1 MSQPIHSSH
10 RLNRCRN
17 RRLTMA
23 VLVLA
28 LVSAPWAA
36 AQTEATTPRF
46 EGMVE
51 VSEVLLDVLVTDPDG
66 NVVVGLGPNDFVV
79 TEEDKEVPVRGVS
92 FYSNR
97 FLVTDDPAA
106 QSEQTLSGPGENEIL
121 ADRFFILFFHDQ
133 RLNGSTPG
141 TFLLRQQ
148 LDAARKAQRWVEEEM
163 LGGDWVAVV
172 SYDVKLH
179 VHTDFTRDR
188 SKLVQAVEDAAR
200 SKNTKNE
207 GPSRR
212 PGALELAEQPSLLV
226 NLPQGKELR
235 KKTRRMY
242 DAFELIGDATRDILG
257 RKNVMFFSNG
267 FGEIEQ
273 IGPRGGFESFTARPD
288 QRYWPE
294 MVQSLNDNNVAVYP
308 IDLSPSYTD
317 HPQADF
323 LAQLANTT
331 GGKYY
336 ENFVSFITPMQQIAD
351 EANGY
356 YLLSYPAS
364 HPADESGYR
373 VVKVKTVNPEFT
385 VRARQGYRY
394 GV

>member
-1 MSQPIHSSH
+1 MNQLHLPTRAMVTRIAAIS
-10 RLNRCRN
+10 
-17 RRLTMA
+17 A
-23 VLVLA
+23 VALA
-28 LVSAPWAA
+28 LACVSATWAA
-36 AQTEATTPRF
+36 AQTEDRTPRF

-51 VSEVLLDVLVTDPDG
+51 VSEVLLDVLVTDKEG
-66 NVVVGLGPNDFVV
+66 NVVVGLGPDDFVV
-79 TEEDKEVPVRGVS
+79 TEDETQVPVRNVS

-97 FLVTDDPAA
+97 FLVNEDEP
-106 QSEQTLSGPGENEIL
+106 QEGLSGPAEGEIL
-121 ADRFFILFFHDQ
+121 ADRYFILFFHDQ
-133 RLNGSTPG
+133 RLNGASAATY
-141 TFLLRQQ
+141 LLRQQ
-148 LDAARKAQRWVEEEM
+148 LDAARQAKRWVEEEM
-163 LGGDWVAVV
+163 LGGDWVAVL

-188 SKLVQAVEDAAR
+188 SVLVNAVEDAAR
-200 SKNTKNE
+200 SKNTENE
-207 GPSRR
+207 WPSRR
-212 PGALELAEQPSLLV
+212 PGALELAESPSLLV

-235 KKTRRMY
+235 KKTKRMY
-242 DAFELIGDATRDILG
+242 DAFELIADATRDILG
-257 RKNVMFFSNG
+257 RKNMMFFSNG
-267 FGEIEQ
+267 FGEFERIT
-273 IGPRGGFESFTARPD
+273 GRGGLNSVTARPD
-288 QRYWPE
+288 QRYWPD
-294 MVQSLNDNNVAVYP
+294 MLQSLNDNNVAVYP

-323 LAQLANTT
+323 LSQLAHTT

-373 VVKVKTVNPEFT
+373 EVKVDTVNPEFK

>member
-1 MSQPIHSSH
+1 MNQHQRFTG
-10 RLNRCRN
+10 RLAT
-17 RRLTMA
+17 LVA
-23 VLVLA
+23 VLA
-28 LVSAPWAA
+28 FASTTWAA
-36 AQTEATTPRF
+36 AQTESTTPRF

-51 VSEVLLDVLVTDPDG
+51 VSEVLLDVLVTDKDG
-66 NVVVGLGPNDFVV
+66 NVVVGLGPSDFVV
-79 TEEDKEVPVRGVS
+79 TEEGKDVPLRGVS

-97 FLVTDDPAA
+97 FQVTDDAD
-106 QSEQTLSGPGENEIL
+106 SRTERRLSGPAEGEVL
-121 ADRFFILFFHDQ
+121 ADRYFILFFHDQ
-133 RLNGSTPG
+133 RLTGGSPSS
-141 TFLLRQQ
+141 FLLRQQ

-179 VHTDFTRDR
+179 VHTDFTHDR
-188 SKLVQAVEDAAR
+188 STLLAAVEDAAR
-200 SKNTKNE
+200 SKDSKNE
-207 GPSRR
+207 WPSRR
-212 PGALELAEQPSLLV
+212 PDALELAERPSLLV

-235 KKTRRMY
+235 KKTKRMY
-242 DAFELIGDATRDILG
+242 DAFELLGDATRDILG

-267 FGEIEQ
+267 FGELEQ
-273 IGPRGGFESFTARPD
+273 LTGRGGFDSITARPD
-288 QRYWPE
+288 ERYWPD

-323 LAQLANTT
+323 LSQLASTT

-373 VVKVKTVNPEFT
+373 EVKVETVNPEFK